1 MGLLSCH
8 EMRELERRAFR
19 KGISAESLMD
29 KAGKRLGEAL
39 VDLYSGPG
47 TAVAYVGKGNNGGD
61 ALVALRVLR
70 SAGWKVVVRS
80 SFQPLEFGALPRQKL
95 RELGDIEVQRHRWE
109 SESSQGPLLLLDGL

>member
-61 ALVALRVLR
+61 ACLLYTSPSPRDVEESRMPS
-70 SAGWKVVVRS
+70 SA
-80 SFQPLEFGALPRQKL
+80 
-95 RELGDIEVQRHRWE
+95 
-109 SESSQGPLLLLDGL
+109 